1 MTIQFTAKARDGSV
15 SSGVLDVA
23 SLADARR
30 HLAEK
35 GLFPVSL
42 REAVVPVVAQAKA
55 RPAVF
60 QSRIRKTD
68 LLMATCQLAVMT
80 KAKIDLAEALRNV
93 SEHCPHAGLKK
104 TLTTVYDDVVG
115 GRSLSTALAKQSS
128 VFGDSYV
135 SSIAAAEASG
145 TIAESLNRLTEL
157 LRNEIRLRGAVTG
170 ALMYPA
176 ALVGV
181 AGLVIVAL
189 FMFVLP
195 QFAEVF
201 NDLGAPPP
209 PATQLLLGISGA
221 LRGNLL
227 IVAGA
232 LVGIGLAVRTMLAMP
247 KTVEWWHAFQLNNP
261 VLRKASRPL
270 LIGQAF
276 RRLAT
281 MLQTGVPLLDALK
294 LSKKS
299 VRNVLYQKLFVQMAD
314 EVEAGRGLST
324 TLSLAPFLPPGAAQM
339 VRTAES
345 SGKLGEV
352 LETVGNFYE
361 EEGERELKQV
371 VKLLEPVIV
380 VAMGAVV
387 ACVVAAVILPL
398 LDVSSMSR

>member
-1 MTIQFTAKARDGSV
+1 MTIHFTAKARDGSV
-15 SSGVLDVA
+15 SSGVLDLA
-23 SLADARR
+23 SIADARK
-30 HLAEK
+30 HLVEK
-35 GLFPVSL
+35 GLYPVKLS
-42 REAVVPVVAQAKA
+42 EAIIPAVAQAKA
-55 RPAVF
+55 RSSLF
-60 QSRIRKTD
+60 GSRIRKTD
-68 LLMATCQLAVMT
+68 ILMATCQLAVMT

-93 SEHCPHAGLKK
+93 SEHCPHVALKK
-104 TLTTVYDDVVG
+104 TLTTVYDDVVAG
-115 GRSLSTALAKQSS
+115 KSLSAALSRQSN
-128 VFGDSYV
+128 VFGDPYV
-135 SSIAAAEASG
+135 SSVAAAEASG
-145 TIAESLNRLTEL
+145 TIAESLHRLTEL
-157 LRNEIRLRGAVTG
+157 LRNEIRLRGSVTG

-176 ALVGV
+176 ALIGV

-195 QFAEVF
+195 QFADVF
-201 NDLGAPPP
+201 NDLGGPPP
-209 PATQLLLGISGA
+209 PATQMLLAISGA

-227 IVAGA
+227 VVAGV
-232 LVGIGLAVRTMLAMP
+232 LVGIAIAVRTMLAMP
-247 KTVEWWHAFQLNNP
+247 KTVEKWHSFQLNNAI
-261 VLRKASRPL
+261 LRRASRPL

-281 MLQTGVPLLDALK
+281 MLQTGVPLLDALR

-352 LETVGNFYE
+352 LETVGSFYE
-361 EEGERELKQV
+361 EEGERELRQV

-380 VAMGAVV
+380 VVMGVIV

-398 LDVSSMSR
+398 LDVSSMAK

>member
-1 MTIQFTAKARDGSV
+1 MTIHFTAKSRDGSL

-23 SLADARR
+23 SIADARK

-35 GLFPVSL
+35 GLYPVSL
-42 REAVVPVVAQAKA
+42 SEAVIPSVAHVKERAGLFK
-55 RPAVF
+55 
-60 QSRIRKTD
+60 SRIRKTD

-80 KAKIDLAEALRNV
+80 KSKIDLAESLRNV
-93 SEHCPHAGLKK
+93 SEHCPHVGLKK
-104 TLTTVYDDVVG
+104 TLTTVYDDVVAG
-115 GRSLSTALAKQSS
+115 KSLSVALSKQSN
-128 VFGDSYV
+128 VFGEAYV

-145 TIAESLNRLTEL
+145 TIAESLSRLTDL

-176 ALVGV
+176 ALIGV
-181 AGLVIVAL
+181 AGLVVVAL

-195 QFAEVF
+195 QFSEVF
-201 NDLGAPPP
+201 KDLGAPPP
-209 PATQLLLGISGA
+209 PATQILLSISDA
-221 LRGNLL
+221 VRGNLL
-227 IVAGA
+227 VVVGA
-232 LVGIGLAVRTMLAMP
+232 LVGIGLAARAMLAMP
-247 KTVEWWHAFQLNNP
+247 KTVEWWHSFQLHNT
-261 VLRKASRPL
+261 VLRRASRPL
-270 LIGQAF
+270 LVGQSF

-299 VRNVLYQKLFVQMAD
+299 VGNVLFQKLFVQMAD

-339 VRTAES
+339 VRTAET

-361 EEGERELKQV
+361 EEGERELRHV

>member
-1 MTIQFTAKARDGSV
+1 MTIHFTAKSRDGSV
-15 SSGVLDVA
+15 SSGMLDVA
-23 SLADARR
+23 SIADARK

-35 GLFPVSL
+35 GLYPVSL
-42 REAVVPVVAQAKA
+42 SEAVIPVVAQAKA
-55 RPAVF
+55 RSGIF

-68 LLMATCQLAVMT
+68 LLMVTCQLAVMT
-80 KAKIDLAEALRNV
+80 KARIDLAEALRNV
-93 SEHCPHAGLKK
+93 SEHCPNPALKQ
-104 TLTTVYDDVVG
+104 TLTTVYDDVVAG
-115 GRSLSTALAKQSS
+115 KSLSVALSKQSK
-128 VFGDSYV
+128 VFGDPYV

-145 TIAESLNRLTEL
+145 TIAESLNRLTEM
-157 LRNEIRLRGAVTG
+157 LRNEIRLRGSVTG

-189 FMFVLP
+189 FLFVLP

-209 PATQLLLGISGA
+209 PATQLLLGISGVV
-221 LRGNLL
+221 RGNLL
-227 IVAGA
+227 ILAGA
-232 LVGIGLAVRTMLAMP
+232 LVGIVFAVRTMLSMP
-247 KTVEWWHAFQLNNP
+247 KAVECWHSFQLNNA
-261 VLRKASRPL
+261 VLRRASRPL
-270 LIGQAF
+270 LIGQSF

-281 MLQTGVPLLDALK
+281 MLQTGVPLLDALR
-294 LSKKS
+294 LSKRS
-299 VRNVLYQKLFVQMAD
+299 VKNVLYQRLFIQMAD

-361 EEGERELKQV
+361 EEGERELRQV